1 MHEFLFS
8 PEVLTPPRL
17 STGMGKLS
25 HSFSPQKM
33 SEHDLYLRI
42 LRDGASL
49 AKFFNII
56 RFHPSGLKEVLEA
69 ETGTHR
75 DAMTGLLKPVGIN
88 GIIDGTGL
96 SVSCGL
102 FC

>member
-1 MHEFLFS
+1 
-8 PEVLTPPRL
+8 
-17 STGMGKLS
+17 
-25 HSFSPQKM
+25 M

-56 RFHPSGLKEVLEA
+56 RFYPSGLKEVLKA
-69 ETGTHR
+69 ETCTDRG
-75 DAMTGLLKPVGIN
+75 AITGLFNPVGIN
-88 GIIDGTGL
+88 GIIDGIGL
-96 SVSCGL
+96 SVSCRV